1 MSSSRPLKIFLILT
15 ALAYTGFFLSLN
27 NVPFTDAPSH
37 LARAVIMKSLWSDPH
52 SPFQGTFSA
61 RHFFMPYMLPDLG
74 FIALLRVVGIE
85 LAYPLWSTL
94 TVLVLAFA
102 IWFYARQL
110 LTTSWAVAAAVLCS
124 WYFATNYLL
133 ILGFLSFEWGLSAA
147 FVALGSLESW
157 RGDRKK
163 KSLWIALY
171 VVACFATY
179 GAHTACFAILAAL
192 AGAIGFLRVFRKQQS
207 WNRLAC
213 ELLPFAV
220 LAAYHLLVVPAHP
233 EAVWGNMAH
242 SSVANK
248 LGRFAGSIFIRRTH
262 FTDLPLLLLFL
273 GIIVG
278 SLRAAKGRLVDL
290 ASHWELTVICA
301 LAAIGYFLLPIGM
314 AAGWYIDERLLP
326 FFFIPLF
333 ILALSILET
342 SAPEAKRIESLIAA
356 CGLLAAGNLA
366 SLAMFLPAQN
376 REVGQYREA
385 LRAIPVGRTI
395 LPVDTRR
402 ADGRTRPLLHAD
414 SLYAADRGGYTPYLF
429 SAKTGGGPAGYFS
442 DLSPIYRP
450 DQNWYQTN
458 TAPDWEKVTRT
469 YDYVIVTKPWRPER
483 IDHTRLALLY
493 ENAVAT
499 VFRVSP

>member
-15 ALAYTGFFLSLN
+15 AIAYTGFFLSLD

-37 LARAVIMKSLWSDPH
+37 LARAVIMKSLWFDPH

-61 RHFFMPYMLPDLG
+61 RRFFMPYMLPDLG
-74 FIALLRVVGIE
+74 FISLLRLVGIE
-85 LAYPLWSTL
+85 LGYPLWSTL
-94 TVLVLAFA
+94 TVLVVAFA

-133 ILGFLSFEWGLSAA
+133 ILGFLSFEWGLAAA

-157 RGDRKK
+157 RRDKKK

-179 GAHTACFAILAAL
+179 GSHTACFAILAAL
-192 AGAIGFLRVFRKQQS
+192 AGSIGVLRVLRKQQGWS
-207 WNRLAC
+207 RLAW
-213 ELLPFAV
+213 ELLPFAI
-220 LAAYHLLVVPAHP
+220 LAAYHLLLVPAHP

-242 SSVANK
+242 SSIANK

-262 FTDLPLLLLFL
+262 FTDLPLLILFL
-273 GIIVG
+273 GIIAA
-278 SLRAAKGRLVDL
+278 SLRAANARLVDL
-290 ASHWELTVICA
+290 TRHWELAVICG

-326 FFFIPLF
+326 FFFIPLL
-333 ILALSILET
+333 ILSLSVLEI
-342 SAPEAKRIESLIAA
+342 SAPGVRRIRFLIVA

-385 LRAIPVGRTI
+385 LRAIPAGRTI

-450 DQNWYQTN
+450 DQNWYQN
-458 TAPDWEKVTRT
+458 STAPDWGKVAQT

-483 IDHTRLALLY
+483 IDQTRLALQY
-493 ENAVAT
+493 ENAAAT

>member
-1 MSSSRPLKIFLILT
+1 
-15 ALAYTGFFLSLN
+15 
-27 NVPFTDAPSH
+27 
-37 LARAVIMKSLWSDPH
+37 
-52 SPFQGTFSA
+52 
-61 RHFFMPYMLPDLG
+61 
-74 FIALLRVVGIE
+74 
-85 LAYPLWSTL
+85 
-94 TVLVLAFA
+94 
-102 IWFYARQL
+102 
-110 LTTSWAVAAAVLCS
+110 
-124 WYFATNYLL
+124 
-133 ILGFLSFEWGLSAA
+133 
-147 FVALGSLESW
+147 
-157 RGDRKK
+157 
-163 KSLWIALY
+163 
-171 VVACFATY
+171 
-179 GAHTACFAILAAL
+179 
-192 AGAIGFLRVFRKQQS
+192 
-207 WNRLAC
+207 
-213 ELLPFAV
+213 
-220 LAAYHLLVVPAHP
+220 
-233 EAVWGNMAH
+233 
-242 SSVANK
+242 
-248 LGRFAGSIFIRRTH
+248 
-262 FTDLPLLLLFL
+262 L
-273 GIIVG
+273 GIIAAA
-278 SLRAAKGRLVDL
+278 LRTAKARLLDL

-342 SAPEAKRIESLIAA
+342 SAPEAKRIKSLIAA

-385 LRAIPVGRTI
+385 LRAIPAGRTI

-483 IDHTRLALLY
+483 IDHTRLELLY